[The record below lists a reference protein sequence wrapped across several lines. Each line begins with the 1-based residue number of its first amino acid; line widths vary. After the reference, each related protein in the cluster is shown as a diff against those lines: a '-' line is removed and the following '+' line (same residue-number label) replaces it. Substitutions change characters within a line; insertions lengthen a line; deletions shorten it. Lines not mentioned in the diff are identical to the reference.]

1 MTDAQL
7 AIYIIKIYKVKHGML
22 LSVSWVYQNLLKW
35 IISIPMLSLCN
46 DLLGNWGYISNLTWK
61 RKHIWQFIMMISIK
75 KSKLA
80 SMRLKIGW
88 IITIKRIYPISF
100 IIDYIL
106 DT

>member
-1 MTDAQL
+1 
-7 AIYIIKIYKVKHGML
+7 
-22 LSVSWVYQNLLKW
+22 
-35 IISIPMLSLCN
+35 
-46 DLLGNWGYISNLTWK
+46 
-61 RKHIWQFIMMISIK
+61 MMISIK

-106 DT
+106 GT